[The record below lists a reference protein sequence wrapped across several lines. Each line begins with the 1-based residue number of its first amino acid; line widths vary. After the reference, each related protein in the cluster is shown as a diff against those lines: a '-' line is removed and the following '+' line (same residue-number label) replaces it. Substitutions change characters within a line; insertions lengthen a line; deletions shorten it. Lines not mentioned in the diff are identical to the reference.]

1 MDTLTHRVDNPGPT
15 PPPRART
22 VVTTPALPPGG
33 GRLTSGPFSDPFS
46 VGLVHRLGDPLLHP
60 QVGVA
65 PSRAGAR
72 LRRLWH
78 VRLPTHGVLVPASPA
93 DHPLVVTADPRL
105 LDDLLRL
112 SAAADVEV
120 EVAGDAPAARRA
132 WGSAPLVLIGADLAV
147 TLAQRPPPRRED
159 VVLIGG
165 DLDDAGIWER
175 AVTLGAEHVAFLP
188 DADDWLVDRLADA
201 GERAGRRT
209 GVLVVVVGGRGGAG
223 ASTLAAALGVTAVRR
238 GHRALLVDADPLGG
252 GLDLVLGGE
261 DTAGLRWPELAGT
274 RGRIAGDSLTE
285 ALPTVDG
292 LVVLSWD
299 RSSPLLVDPAA
310 LSSVLSA
317 GTRAHDIVL
326 VDLPRSVDVAA
337 EEALS
342 RCDVALLVVP
352 AEVRATASAARVAAA
367 VGAFASRVEVIVR
380 GPAPGGL
387 PADFVAASLGLPLAG
402 SVRAEPG
409 LAAALE
415 RGEAP
420 ARNGRGPLARLCGHL
435 LADLLGSSGTPA
447 RAA

>member
-1 MDTLTHRVDNPGPT
+1 M
-15 PPPRART
+15 PP
-22 VVTTPALPPGG
+22 L
-33 GRLTSGPFSDPFS
+33 
-46 VGLVHRLGDPLLHP
+46 
-60 QVGVA
+60 
-65 PSRAGAR
+65 
-72 LRRLWH
+72 
-78 VRLPTHGVLVPASPA
+78 PA
-93 DHPLVVTADPRL
+93 DRPLVVTADAVL

-120 EVAGDAPAARRA
+120 EVVADAAAARRA
-132 WGSAPLVLIGADLAV
+132 WAGAPLVLVGPDLAASLALRPPPRRDDVVLIGADL
-147 TLAQRPPPRRED
+147 
-159 VVLIGG
+159 
-165 DLDDAGIWER
+165 DDAGVWQR

-201 GERAGRRT
+201 GERAGRSP
-209 GVLVVVVGGRGGAG
+209 GLLAVVVGGRGGAG

-261 DTAGLRWPELAGT
+261 DASGLRWPDLAGT
-274 RGRIAGDSLTE
+274 RGRIAGDSLTG
-285 ALPTVDG
+285 ALPTVEG

-299 RSSPLLVDPAA
+299 RGSPLVVDPDA
-310 LSSVLSA
+310 LSSVLAA
-317 GTRAHDIVL
+317 GTRAHDLVL
-326 VDLPRSVDVAA
+326 VDLPRSIDVAA

-342 RCDVALLVVP
+342 RCDVAWLVVP

-367 VGAFASRVEVIVR
+367 VGAFATRLEVIVR

-387 PADFVAASLGLPLAG
+387 SADVVAGSLGLPLAG

-420 ARNGRGPLARLCGHL
+420 ARNGRGPLARLCGQL
-435 LADLLGSSGTPA
+435 LEDLLGDSGAPA

>member
-1 MDTLTHRVDNPGPT
+1 VPT
-15 PPPRART
+15 
-22 VVTTPALPPGG
+22 
-33 GRLTSGPFSDPFS
+33 
-46 VGLVHRLGDPLLHP
+46 
-60 QVGVA
+60 Q
-65 PSRAGAR
+65 
-72 LRRLWH
+72 
-78 VRLPTHGVLVPASPA
+78 PA
-93 DHPLVVTADPRL
+93 DRPLIVTADAVL
-105 LDDLLRL
+105 LDNLLRL
-112 SAAADVEV
+112 AAAADVEV
-120 EVAGDAPAARRA
+120 EVAGEVAAARRA
-132 WGSAPLVLIGADLAV
+132 WAGAPLVLLGPDLAPTV
-147 TLAQRPPPRRED
+147 AQRPPPRRD
-159 VVLIGG
+159 HVVLIGG

-201 GERAGRRT
+201 GEQVGRSPGR
-209 GVLVVVVGGRGGAG
+209 LAVVIGGRGGAG

-261 DTAGLRWPELAGT
+261 DAAGLRWPDLAGT
-274 RGRIAGDSLTE
+274 RGRIAGESLTG

-299 RSSPLLVDPAA
+299 RTSPLVVDPDA
-310 LSSVLSA
+310 LRSVLSA
-317 GTRAHDIVL
+317 GTRAHDLVL
-326 VDLPRSVDVAA
+326 VDLPRTIDLAA

-342 RCDVALLVVP
+342 ACDVAWLVVP

-367 VGAFASRVEVIVR
+367 VAAFAPRVEVVVR

-387 PADFVAASLGLPLAG
+387 PADVVAGSLGLPLAG

-420 ARNGRGPLARLCGHL
+420 ARGGRGPLARLCGQL
-435 LADLLGSSGTPA
+435 LDDLLGGVGSPA